1 MDTIKIKYFSTR
13 PYNRMYV
20 GFAVTDSESV
30 RILNGALSRSTH
42 FDGQHEG
49 KWYKAVARL
58 VYEFMQER
66 PQFTYEYADDRTV
79 NLTADMDYETVAEKI
94 KNAWIMTI

>member
-1 MDTIKIKYFSTR
+1 MDTIRLEYFSVR
-13 PYNRMYV
+13 PYNRLYV
-20 GFAVTDSESV
+20 GFAVTESESV
-30 RILNGALSRSTH
+30 RILNGALRRSTH

-66 PQFTYEYADDRTV
+66 PQFTYEYTDGCTV
-79 NLTADMDYETVAEKI
+79 KLTADMNFAAVEEVI
-94 KNAWIMTI
+94 KNAQ